1 MARRVAACRP
11 AFTLLEMLVALAM
24 MSVLAASLYAS
35 LHIGFRARERA
46 EAALEPVRA
55 VGLAM
60 ELLRRDIASALPPTG
75 VLAGAMLGEDRTA
88 DLSRDDTDSLVFH
101 TAAGDAGDR
110 VCDVR
115 KVEFAVTE
123 SDDGAGPYTL
133 VRRVTTNLL
142 APETPDPDE
151 EILCRSVRAFNLR
164 YFDGADWLDS
174 WDSSQQGNALPVA
187 LEVTVVVRRGGA
199 TGDETT
205 GDEAADYEQ
214 VRVFAFPCY
223 YPADERQ
230 GGTRVIR
237 PTSR

>member
-1 MARRVAACRP
+1 MACRG
-11 AFTLLEMLVALAM
+11 ADRRGFTLLEMLVALAM

-88 DLSRDDTDSLVFH
+88 DLSRGDTDSLVFH
-101 TAAGDAGDR
+101 TASGDADEH

-123 SDDGAGPYTL
+123 SDDGAGPYAL

-142 APETPDPDE
+142 APEAPAPDE
-151 EILCRSVRAFNLR
+151 EVLCRSVRAFNLR

-187 LEVTVVVRRGGA
+187 VEVTVVVGRWH
-199 TGDETT
+199 TT
-205 GDEAADYEQ
+205 GDEATDYEQ
-214 VRVFAFPCY
+214 VRVFASPCY
-223 YPADERQ
+223 QPPDERQ
-230 GGTRVIR
+230 GGTRVVR